1 MGHTQKLQP
10 SPEALIFPFSKF
22 PQYFQQSRIVWTTQF
37 HSTDFSAG
45 TEEELSCLTHL
56 SETELPELKFKQKT
70 SSWISITPF
79 SLFSYIQTRNTDT
92 LQSLIKTWKKNSSNS
107 RMQSPHFAAPSQQ
120 KLKSETVTAWKTIH
134 LKKKCLKF
142 VSGIHMCVY
151 IYIHIYIWNYCT
163 CALMVLI
170 DISTEPYIYRQIY
183 GYPYTY
189 MVSVYIYI
197 GTDIYIYIAVLIYIH
212 IYPYLYLSVY
222 IWIGTDEHRWK
233 KTAYK

>member
-1 MGHTQKLQP
+1 MPFQKGYKGSKKLQKYINHYKKPTSPSHISMGHTQKLQP

-151 IYIHIYIWNYCT
+151 IYIYIYMKLLYLCTYGTDRYQYRTIYI
-163 CALMVLI
+163 
-170 DISTEPYIYRQIY
+170 
-183 GYPYTY
+183 
-189 MVSVYIYI
+189 
-197 GTDIYIYIAVLIYIH
+197 
-212 IYPYLYLSVY
+212 
-222 IWIGTDEHRWK
+222 
-233 KTAYK
+233 

>member
-1 MGHTQKLQP
+1 MCLFKKDKKGSKKLQKYINHYKKPTSPSHISMGHTQKLQP
-10 SPEALIFPFSKF
+10 RPEALIFPFSKF

-151 IYIHIYIWNYCT
+151 IYIYIYMKLLYLCTYGTDRYQYRTIYI
-163 CALMVLI
+163 
-170 DISTEPYIYRQIY
+170 
-183 GYPYTY
+183 
-189 MVSVYIYI
+189 
-197 GTDIYIYIAVLIYIH
+197 
-212 IYPYLYLSVY
+212 
-222 IWIGTDEHRWK
+222 
-233 KTAYK
+233 

>member
-1 MGHTQKLQP
+1 MPFQKGYKGSKKLQKYINHYKKPTSPSHISMGHTQKLQP
-10 SPEALIFPFSKF
+10 RPEALIFPFSKF

-151 IYIHIYIWNYCT
+151 IYIYIYMKLLYLCTYGTDRYQYRTIYI
-163 CALMVLI
+163 
-170 DISTEPYIYRQIY
+170 
-183 GYPYTY
+183 
-189 MVSVYIYI
+189 
-197 GTDIYIYIAVLIYIH
+197 
-212 IYPYLYLSVY
+212 
-222 IWIGTDEHRWK
+222 
-233 KTAYK
+233 